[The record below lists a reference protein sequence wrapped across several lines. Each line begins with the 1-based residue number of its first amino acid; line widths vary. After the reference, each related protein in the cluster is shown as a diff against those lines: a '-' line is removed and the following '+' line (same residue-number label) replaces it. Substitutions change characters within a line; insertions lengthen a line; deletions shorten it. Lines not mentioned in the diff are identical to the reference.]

1 MAKQLVITEKPSVA
15 RDIVA
20 ALGGFTEHDGYWES
34 DEYVVTFS
42 VGHIVEL
49 LSPEDVDPIYKR
61 WTLDTLPILPGE
73 FKLKQKQGQ
82 SERIR
87 TIKKLLARKDVE
99 GVVNA
104 CDAGPR
110 GRADLPRDPRVPRER
125 QADQAPVAAVD
136 DAGLDPQRL
145 PHAGRRLAVRRAR
158 RGGLVPLEVGLADR
172 HERDPRADPP
182 PEGPQGEDRLVRRAR
197 ADADPGD
204 RGGPRA
210 RDPGARGAA
219 LLAAPREVPDR
230 RPRVPGHLV
239 RPDLHRPRGR
249 GARAAR
255 RPDLRGRAREPAAR
269 DAHGQAGRGERDA
282 QAEPRD
288 GAAAVRPDEPAARGQ
303 PPLRLVRAAHAERG
317 AALLRGAQAP
327 DLSAHRL
334 ALPAQRL
341 PRATS
346 TRRSRRSPPTARTRP
361 RPGRSL
367 ANGLENTERT
377 FDDAKVSDHF
387 AIIPTGKIPDANL
400 SGDDQRLFDL
410 VDPPLPRQL
419 PPGRGLDPRRAR
431 DRGAGPVVPLARAHA
446 RRARLARGDRPDRA
460 GRPGAA
466 AARRPAR
473 TRSRASRCARS
484 TSRSPPSARSRW
496 RGSRKR
502 GSCL

>member
-1 MAKQLVITEKPSVA
+1 MRARLRSPKKRGCACLRLIRGLIGADSESGGTLAKQLVITEKPSVA

-87 TIKKLLARKDVE
+87 TIKKLLARE
-99 GVVNA
+99 GHRGRRERLRRRA
-104 CDAGPR
+104 R

-158 RGGLVPLEVGLADR
+158 RGGVVPLEVGLADR

-182 PEGPQGEDRLVRRAR
+182 PEGPQGEDRVVGRAR

-204 RGGPRA
+204 RGRPRA

-219 LLAAPREVPDR
+219 LLAAPREVPDAATTSTR
-230 RPRVPGHLV
+230 APGSTRPSARPRARSASSATTGSSRSSARTRLLETLTGKPAAASETRKPSRETAPPLF
-239 RPDLHRPRGR
+239 DLTSLQREGNRRFGWS
-249 GARAAR
+249 AR
-255 RPDLRGRAREPAAR
+255 RTL
-269 DAHGQAGRGERDA
+269 
-282 QAEPRD
+282 
-288 GAAAVRPDEPAARGQ
+288 
-303 PPLRLVRAAHAERG
+303 ERG

-327 DLSAHRL
+327 HLSAHRL

-341 PRATS
+341 PRE
-346 TRRSRRSPPTARTRP
+346 RRPDDRDVRRRRP
-361 RPGRSL
+361 
-367 ANGLENTERT
+367 
-377 FDDAKVSDHF
+377 V
-387 AIIPTGKIPDANL
+387 
-400 SGDDQRLFDL
+400 
-410 VDPPLPRQL
+410 
-419 PPGRGLDPRRAR
+419 PGRGR
-431 DRGAGPVVPLARAHA
+431 
-446 RRARLARGDRPDRA
+446 
-460 GRPGAA
+460 AA
-466 AARRPAR
+466 APR
-473 TRSRASRCARS
+473 TGSRTPSAPSTTPRSPT
-484 TSRSPPSARSRW
+484 TSRSSRPA
-496 RGSRKR
+496 
-502 GSCL
+502 SCPTRTCRATTSGCSTS